1 MDALEDV
8 KPENYQ
14 TYATGEQKG
23 NFTFHDN
30 EGQTMA
36 ATRRLRPV
44 TTFLAGEPFEASADS

>member
-1 MDALEDV
+1 MAILE
-8 KPENYQ
+8 EL
-14 TYATGEQKG
+14 EG